1 MMSRP
6 TTLVGMALLASLL
19 PFTTA
24 VPASASD
31 PVEPT
36 SSIAG
41 DAFFAYE
48 RPATYGVHASDVR
61 VPLRDGSHLACRL
74 HRPATSS
81 GVPSAGRF
89 PGIVYE
95 YTAYAENAAGFS
107 KDLEYFVRRGYEG
120 VVCQVRGSGASPG
133 VIDPFGPREQRD
145 NVDLIEW
152 LAGRPSS
159 TGRIGQMGLSYG
171 GHTTLLAAVNK
182 PKHLVATI
190 PINGISDWYENTIY
204 RGGIR
209 SPRIQAWQ
217 KRVAPNTLRTYEQ
230 HPLKDAFWDAR
241 SVASRWDDLDVPTL
255 EINGWYDRYRDGM
268 VKNHLARPENVWMV
282 SGPWEH
288 GYPSTQ
294 RAPIDQRPY
303 LAWWDHWLKQDPT
316 APLPRTKITSFE
328 IASANRS
335 TGWHQYASWPP
346 SSRTVEMGLG
356 ARGELARR
364 VGTPTRR
371 SYTVNTSQAPA
382 TRGQRLDFVTA
393 PQGRDIVIAGSPRLE
408 LEAAFTAKDGNVAAI
423 LEDMAPDGRR
433 SRITQG
439 WLKASHREGHQRLAS
454 VEPGRT
460 YAMSVEIWPTHYRL
474 PAGHRLGLRLSSDD
488 FPEIASDAP
497 QGRVSVDVGRGGSTL
512 VLPVAGAGVR

>member
-1 MMSRP
+1 MSRP
-6 TTLVGMALLASLL
+6 TTLISAAALASLL
-19 PFTTA
+19 PLTA
-24 VPASASD
+24 TVPASAAD

-48 RPATYGVHASDVR
+48 RPATYGVHVSDAR

-74 HRPATSS
+74 HRPAAAS
-81 GVPSAGRF
+81 GAPATGRF

-95 YTAYAENAAGFS
+95 YTAYAENAEAFS
-107 KDLEYFVRRGYEG
+107 TDLEYFVRRGYEG

-133 VIDPFGPREQRD
+133 VIDPFGPQEQRD

-152 LAGRPSS
+152 LATRPSS

-171 GHTTLLAAVNK
+171 GHTTLLAAVNR
-182 PKHLVATI
+182 PKHLVAII

-209 SPRIQAWQ
+209 SPRIQTWQ
-217 KRVAPNTLRTYEQ
+217 KEVAPNTLTTYAQ
-230 HPLKDAFWDAR
+230 HPLHDAFWDAR

-268 VKNHLARPENVWMV
+268 VKNHLARPDNVWMV

-288 GYPSTQ
+288 GYPSSQ

-303 LAWWDHWLKQDPT
+303 LAWWDHWLKQDPK

-328 IASANRS
+328 ISSQNHS
-335 TGWHQYASWPP
+335 TGWHQYAAWPP
-346 SSRTVEMGLG
+346 SSRTIDFALG
-356 ARGELARR
+356 ARGDLARR
-364 VGTPTRR
+364 AGFPEER
-371 SYTVNTSQAPA
+371 SYDVNTSDSPA
-382 TRGQRLDFVTA
+382 TPAQRLDFTTA
-393 PQGRDIVIAGSPRLE
+393 PQRRDLVIAGSPRLE
-408 LEAAFTAKDGNVAAI
+408 LDTTFTATDGNIAAV
-423 LEDMAPDGRR
+423 LEDVAPDGRR

-439 WLKASHREGHQRLAS
+439 WLKASHREGHEQLAA
-454 VEPGRT
+454 VVPGTSYR
-460 YAMSVEIWPTHYRL
+460 MSVEIWPTHYRL
-474 PAGHRLGLRLSSDD
+474 PAGHRLGLRVSSDD
-488 FPEIASDAP
+488 YPEIASDAP
-497 QGRVSVDVGRGGSTL
+497 KGRVTVEVGRGGSTL
-512 VLPVAGAGVR
+512 ELPVSGRGTR